1 MSGKQTVHEEILDL
15 IENKRGELKTQ
26 VMKLTN
32 AKNPRLGLK
41 FATLNKYYQELLKTY
56 DPRDISIVGQPLD
69 GNFVDIKGRSLN
81 GKSVT
86 VKGQNYANDDLKH
99 ADENYY
105 SSKPKE
111 VKDRLQGVYYSA
123 IITIMITKKK

>member
-1 MSGKQTVHEEILDL
+1 MQKINEEILDL

-32 AKNPRLGLK
+32 EKNPRKGLK
-41 FATLNKYYQELLKTY
+41 FDTVNHYYQELIKTY
-56 DPRDISIVGQPLD
+56 DPRDISIIGQPLD
-69 GNFVDIKGRSLN
+69 GNFVTIKA
-81 GKSVT
+81 
-86 VKGQNYANDDLKH
+86 QNYASSELKH

-111 VKDRLQGVYYSA
+111 VQDRLQGVYYSVTV
-123 IITIMITKKK
+123 TIMITKKK

>member
-1 MSGKQTVHEEILDL
+1 MSQQIHEEILDL

-32 AKNPRLGLK
+32 EKSPRKGLK
-41 FATLNKYYQELLKTY
+41 FDTVNHYYQTLIKTY
-56 DPRDISIVGQPLD
+56 DPQDISIVGQPLD
-69 GNFVDIKGRSLN
+69 GNFVTIKL
-81 GKSVT
+81 
-86 VKGQNYANDDLKH
+86 QNYASAELKH

-111 VKDRLQGVYYSA
+111 VKDRLQGVYYSVTV
-123 IITIMITKKK
+123 TIMITHKKEKNT

>member
-15 IENKRGELKTQ
+15 VENSRGELKTQ

-32 AKNPRLGLK
+32 GKNPRLGLK
-41 FATLNKYYQELLKTY
+41 FATLNKYYQELLKIY
-56 DPRDISIVGQPLD
+56 DPRDISIVGKPLD
-69 GNFVDIKGRSLN
+69 GNFVTIKA
-81 GKSVT
+81 
-86 VKGQNYANDDLKH
+86 QNYANDDLKH